1 MTSKKYSADVFRH
14 TFFNSLKSALPA
26 ALVTFFST
34 LAFTAGLLLMH
45 IKEGGVNYVWNFEI
59 DDGIFFFFLDIII
72 IMSGTAIGLIL
83 YHYMLAKAPSN
94 VFFSVPQSRTSMFLS
109 KYLAG
114 TLLCAFSTFAPIF
127 ACGLLNSISFG
138 NSIGIWKTALYIS
151 LSLFA
156 PMMFMFTLS
165 AFVCCAVGS
174 TVEAGYVAAFMLLPI
189 ALKMAFQ
196 NLAAYVLYG
205 SPYQN
210 SALGL
215 YDSWMLIQ
223 NDNVGSPIVERI
235 FPFVSFETY
244 LMPITFGNI
253 KNVSRVRIL
262 LDFNFDYAGSFKR
275 VLIFLAVTVLI
286 AIAACIIYNRRKAE
300 KAGFLGASKLTTNAA
315 IFSVSLLLSALV
327 SGLVSTDGYEAG
339 SEKGMFLIFAVIS
352 LLVFV
357 IVELFVL
364 RSFKQLL
371 KNLWMLAI
379 HWGIVGV
386 VLIVVA
392 LGLFG
397 YSSKLPK
404 ADEVKSVA
412 ITTETGDLFTIP
424 LGGGSEMSYYN
435 ANGDAGLRYEFQGAA
450 HALMG
455 DFAKKEDI
463 EKIVNIHKLLIQLKG
478 KSVTNE
484 TFYAADGERLMN
496 ASVRISYTLKSG
508 KVINRMYVYAS
519 DTVLRELAR
528 LTKTD
533 NYKEYVTEML
543 TGEKD
548 YVSLG
553 EYNRF
558 YNETEIALASPDF
571 TQLTALPDYT
581 SGDSRRVLL
590 SAVAQDVENDRLPLD
605 MTPTSDLLGYIVLYM
620 SVDYE
625 KGVSLLDVF
634 SQSINLK
641 IPVYSGMT
649 NTVAVMKTSGLLE
662 SFESTK
668 QPVEMRV
675 CRYNAEN
682 STDTVLY
689 GNYSVNLF
697 SGRICVDAYDILQE
711 SNETFDY
718 KQGSRL
724 PVFPSG
730 YETVTDKEKIAEYT
744 NAMRMYCPLTESG
757 SYVILRYDDNTAI
770 CGYVPDV
777 LLNK

>member
-26 ALVTFFST
+26 ALVTFFSA
-34 LAFTAGLLLMH
+34 LALTSGLLLMH

-59 DDGIFFFFLDIII
+59 DEGISFFFLNIII
-72 IMSGTAIGLIL
+72 IMSGTAIGMIL
-83 YHYMLAKAPSN
+83 YYYMLAKAPSN
-94 VFFSVPQSRTSMFLS
+94 VLFSVPQSRTSMFLS
-109 KYLAG
+109 KHLAG
-114 TLLCAFSTFAPIF
+114 TLLCAFSTVIPILI
-127 ACGLLNSISFG
+127 CGLLNSISFG

-156 PMMFMFTLS
+156 SMMFMFTLS
-165 AFVCCAVGS
+165 AFVCCVVGS
-174 TVEAGYVAAFMLLPI
+174 TVEAGYIAAFMLLPI

-196 NLAAYVLYG
+196 NLASDVLYG

-210 SALGL
+210 SMLGL
-215 YDSWMLIQ
+215 YDSWILIQ
-223 NDNVGSPIVERI
+223 NDINSSPVVERV
-235 FPFVSFETY
+235 FPFVSFESY
-244 LMPITFGNI
+244 LMPIMFGNI
-253 KNVSRVRIL
+253 KNVSRVRTL
-262 LDFNFDYAGSFKR
+262 LDFNFDYANSFKR
-275 VLIFLAVTVLI
+275 VLIFLAFTALI
-286 AIAACIIYNRRKAE
+286 AIIACVIYNRRKAE

-315 IFSVSLLLSALV
+315 IFSVSLLLSGLV

-339 SEKGMFLIFAVIS
+339 IEKGMFLIFAVIS
-352 LLVFV
+352 LLVFA

-386 VLIVVA
+386 ALLVVT

-397 YSSKLPK
+397 YSSKLPE
-404 ADEVKSVA
+404 ADEVKSAA
-412 ITTETGDLFTIP
+412 ITTETGDLFTVP
-424 LGGGSEMSYYN
+424 LGGGSEMSYNVN
-435 ANGDAGLRYEFQGAA
+435 ADAALRYEFQKAH

-455 DFAKKEDI
+455 DFTKKEDI

-496 ASVRISYTLKSG
+496 ASVRVSYTLKNG
-508 KVINRMYVYAS
+508 KVMNRMYTYAS
-519 DTVLRELAR
+519 DTVLRELAE

-533 NYKEYVTEML
+533 NYKEYVTERL
-543 TGEKD
+543 TGEKN
-548 YVSLG
+548 YISMG
-553 EYNRF
+553 NYNQF
-558 YNETEIALASPDF
+558 YNDETKIALASPDF

-581 SGDSRRVLL
+581 NGDSRQVLL
-590 SAVAQDVENDRLPLD
+590 SAVAQDIKDDRLPLD
-605 MTPTSDLLGYIVLYM
+605 MSPTSDLLGYIVLYM
-620 SVDYE
+620 SLDEE

-634 SQSINLK
+634 SQSTNLK

-689 GNYSVNLF
+689 GNYTVNLF
-697 SGRICVDAYDILQE
+697 SGRICVDPSE
-711 SNETFDY
+711 GNEMVDY
-718 KQGSRL
+718 KSESQL
-724 PVFPSG
+724 PVFPSD

-757 SYVILRYDDNTAI
+757 SYVILRYDDNTYV

>member
-26 ALVTFFST
+26 ALVTFFSA
-34 LAFTAGLLLMH
+34 LALTSGLLLMH
-45 IKEGGVNYVWNFEI
+45 IKEGSVNYVWNFEI
-59 DDGIFFFFLDIII
+59 DEGISFFFLNIII
-72 IMSGTAIGLIL
+72 IMSGTAIGMIL
-83 YHYMLAKAPSN
+83 YYYMLAKAPSN
-94 VFFSVPQSRTSMFLS
+94 VLFSVPQSRTSMFLS

-114 TLLCAFSTFAPIF
+114 TLLCAFSTVIPILI
-127 ACGLLNSISFG
+127 CGLLNSISFG

-156 PMMFMFTLS
+156 SMMFMFTLS
-165 AFVCCAVGS
+165 AFVCCVVGS
-174 TVEAGYVAAFMLLPI
+174 TVEAGYIAAFMLLPI

-196 NLAAYVLYG
+196 NLASDVLYG

-210 SALGL
+210 SMLGL
-215 YDSWMLIQ
+215 YDSWILIQ
-223 NDNVGSPIVERI
+223 DDINSSPVVERV
-235 FPFVSFETY
+235 FPFVSFESY
-244 LMPITFGNI
+244 LMPIMFGNI
-253 KNVSRVRIL
+253 KNVSRVRTL
-262 LDFNFDYAGSFKR
+262 LDFNFDYANSFKR
-275 VLIFLAVTVLI
+275 VLIFLAFTALI
-286 AIAACIIYNRRKAE
+286 AIIACVIYNRRKAE

-315 IFSVSLLLSALV
+315 IFSVSLLLSGLV

-339 SEKGMFLIFAVIS
+339 IEKGMFLIFAVIS
-352 LLVFV
+352 LLVFA

-386 VLIVVA
+386 ALLVVT

-397 YSSKLPK
+397 YSSKLPE
-404 ADEVKSVA
+404 ADEVKSAA
-412 ITTETGDLFTIP
+412 ITTETGDLLTVP
-424 LGGGSEMSYYN
+424 LGGGSEMSSYN
-435 ANGDAGLRYEFQGAA
+435 VNADAALRYEFQESP

-455 DFAKKEDI
+455 DFTKKEDI

-496 ASVRISYTLKSG
+496 ASVRVSYTLKNG
-508 KVINRMYVYAS
+508 KVMNRMYTYAS
-519 DTVLRELAR
+519 DTVLRELAE

-533 NYKEYVTEML
+533 NYKEYVTERL
-543 TGEKD
+543 TGEKN
-548 YVSLG
+548 YSSKG
-553 EYNRF
+553 NYNQF
-558 YNETEIALASPDF
+558 YNDETKIALASPDF

-581 SGDSRRVLL
+581 NGDSRRVLL
-590 SAVAQDVENDRLPLD
+590 SAVAQDIKDDLLPLD
-605 MTPTSDLLGYIVLYM
+605 MSPTSDLLGYIVLYM
-620 SVDYE
+620 SLDEE
-625 KGVSLLDVF
+625 KGVSLLDV
-634 SQSINLK
+634 SSLSTNLK

-689 GNYSVNLF
+689 GNYTVNLF
-697 SGRICVDAYDILQE
+697 SGRICVDHSE
-711 SNETFDY
+711 GNEMVDY
-718 KQGSRL
+718 KPVSQL
-724 PVFPSG
+724 PVFPSD

-757 SYVILRYDDNTAI
+757 SYVILRYDDNTYI

>member
-26 ALVTFFST
+26 ALVTFFSA

-59 DDGIFFFFLDIII
+59 DDGISFFFLDIII

-114 TLLCAFSTFAPIF
+114 TLLCAFSTVVPIF
-127 ACGLLNSISFG
+127 VCGLLNSISFG

-174 TVEAGYVAAFMLLPI
+174 TVEAGYIAAFMLLPI
-189 ALKMAFQ
+189 ALKWTFQ
-196 NLAAYVLYG
+196 NLATYVLYG

-210 SALGL
+210 STFAL
-215 YDSWMLIQ
+215 YDSWILIQ
-223 NDNVGSPIVERI
+223 DDNVSSPVVERV

-262 LDFNFDYAGSFKR
+262 LDFDFDYANSFKR
-275 VLIFLAVTVLI
+275 VLIFLAFTLLI

-352 LLVFV
+352 LLVFA

-364 RSFKQLL
+364 RSFKQFL
-371 KNLWMLAI
+371 KNLWMLAV

-386 VLIVVA
+386 VLLVVS

-397 YSSKLPK
+397 YSSRLPE
-404 ADEVKSVA
+404 ADEVKSAA

-424 LGGGSEMSYYN
+424 LGGGSEMSYN
-435 ANGDAGLRYEFQGAA
+435 TNGDAGLRYEFQKAA

-455 DFAKKEDI
+455 DFTKKEDI
-463 EKIVNIHKLLIQLKG
+463 EKILNIHKLLIPLKG

-496 ASVRISYTLKSG
+496 ACIRISYTLKNG
-508 KVINRMYVYAS
+508 KVMNRMYAYAS
-519 DTVLRELAR
+519 DTVLRELAG

-533 NYKEYVTEML
+533 NYKEYAMKML
-543 TGEKD
+543 TGEND

-553 EYNRF
+553 EYNQF

-581 SGDSRRVLL
+581 NGDSRRVLL

-605 MTPTSDLLGYIVLYM
+605 MAPTSDLLGYIVLYM
-620 SVDYE
+620 SVDDE

-634 SQSINLK
+634 SHSTNLK

-649 NTVAVMKTSGLLE
+649 STVAVMKTSGLLKF
-662 SFESTK
+662 FESTK
-668 QPVEMRV
+668 QAVEMRV
-675 CRYNAEN
+675 CRYNAGN

-689 GNYSVNLF
+689 SNYSVNLF
-697 SGRICVDAYDILQE
+697 SGRICVDAYDYLPE

-718 KQGSRL
+718 KQESRL
-724 PVFPSG
+724 PVFPSD

-757 SYVILRYDDNTAI
+757 SYVILRYDDNTAV

>member
-26 ALVTFFST
+26 ALVTFFSA

-59 DDGIFFFFLDIII
+59 DDEIFFFFLDIII

-114 TLLCAFSTFAPIF
+114 TLLCAFSTVVPIF
-127 ACGLLNSISFG
+127 VCGLLNSISFG

-174 TVEAGYVAAFMLLPI
+174 TVEAGYIAAFMLLPI
-189 ALKMAFQ
+189 ALKWVFQ
-196 NLAAYVLYG
+196 NLATYVLYG

-210 SALGL
+210 STFAL
-215 YDSWMLIQ
+215 YDSWILIQ
-223 NDNVGSPIVERI
+223 DDNVSSPVVERV

-253 KNVSRVRIL
+253 KNISRVRIL
-262 LDFNFDYAGSFKR
+262 LDFDFDYANSFKR
-275 VLIFLAVTVLI
+275 VLIFLAFTLLI

-352 LLVFV
+352 LLVFA

-364 RSFKQLL
+364 RSFKQFL
-371 KNLWMLAI
+371 KNLWMLAV

-386 VLIVVA
+386 VLLVVS

-397 YSSKLPK
+397 YSSRLPE
-404 ADEVKSVA
+404 ADEVKSAA

-424 LGGGSEMSYYN
+424 LGGGSEKSYN
-435 ANGDAGLRYEFQGAA
+435 TNGDAGLRYEFQKAA

-455 DFAKKEDI
+455 DFTKKEDI
-463 EKIVNIHKLLIQLKG
+463 EKILNIHKLLIPLKG
-478 KSVTNE
+478 KCVTNE

-496 ASVRISYTLKSG
+496 ACVRISYTLKNG
-508 KVINRMYVYAS
+508 KVMNRMYAYAS
-519 DTVLRELAR
+519 DTVLRELAG

-533 NYKEYVTEML
+533 NYKEYAMKML
-543 TGEKD
+543 TGEND

-553 EYNRF
+553 EYNQF

-581 SGDSRRVLL
+581 NGDSRRVLL

-605 MTPTSDLLGYIVLYM
+605 MAPTSDLLGYIVLYM
-620 SVDYE
+620 SVDDE

-634 SQSINLK
+634 SQSTNLK

-649 NTVAVMKTSGLLE
+649 STVAVMKTSGLLKF
-662 SFESTK
+662 FESTK
-668 QPVEMRV
+668 QAVEMRV

-697 SGRICVDAYDILQE
+697 SGRICVDAYDYLTE

-718 KQGSRL
+718 KQESRL
-724 PVFPSG
+724 PVFPSD

-757 SYVILRYDDNTAI
+757 SYVILRYDDNTAV